1 MSFRQRGVLLQVAE
15 VARLAT
21 TTDGRS
27 ILEVAGQPV
36 FGMNRVAV
44 SIWTKLAAGLSI
56 QEINGQIAKEFGV
69 SEERVASDVGKFI
82 EVLRDRLLV
91 YDDD

>member
-1 MSFRQRGVLLQVAE
+1 LQLAE
-15 VARLAT
+15 VARLST
-21 TTDGRS
+21 TTDGRT

-44 SIWTKLAAGLSI
+44 SIWMKLAAGLSV

-69 SEERVASDVGKFI
+69 PEKRVACDVTKFI
-82 EVLRDRLLV
+82 EVLKDRLLV
-91 YDDD
+91 YDDS

>member
-1 MSFRQRGVLLQVAE
+1 
-15 VARLAT
+15 
-21 TTDGRS
+21 
-27 ILEVAGQPV
+27 
-36 FGMNRVAV
+36 MNRVAV